1 MSNYFLNIN
10 EYEDFLSIL
19 GERLASRGASY
30 DIVVAGGFAINRFY
44 QGNRSLT
51 HDLDFQF
58 IRPVD
63 SEEDSLLLN
72 LVAEIAREYD
82 LSPDWFNV
90 CEFIIEGLATGL
102 THAADYG
109 SLSVF
114 VPDAFALI
122 AAKTIS
128 FRDREGEAAGD
139 IQDLCAL
146 FGFIGCVLSFEEL
159 LENAEA
165 KLPSLFM
172 NLTDADI
179 AERRNKY
186 QRYFGEQP

>member
-1 MSNYFLNIN
+1 MSNYFLDIS
-10 EYEDFLSIL
+10 EYEDFLSVL
-19 GERLASRGASY
+19 GERLALYGASY

-44 QGNRSLT
+44 HGNRNLT

-82 LSPDWFNV
+82 LSPDWFN
-90 CEFIIEGLATGL
+90 A
-102 THAADYG
+102 
-109 SLSVF
+109 
-114 VPDAFALI
+114 
-122 AAKTIS
+122 
-128 FRDREGEAAGD
+128 
-139 IQDLCAL
+139 
-146 FGFIGCVLSFEEL
+146 
-159 LENAEA
+159 
-165 KLPSLFM
+165 

-186 QRYFGEQP
+186 QRYFGERL

>member
-1 MSNYFLNIN
+1 MSNYFLDIS

-30 DIVVAGGFAINRFY
+30 DIVIAGGFAINRFY
-44 QGNRSLT
+44 HGNRNLT

-63 SEEDSLLLN
+63 SEEDSLLFN
-72 LVAEIAREYD
+72 LVTEIAQEYH
-82 LSPDWFNV
+82 LSSDWFNV
-90 CEFIIEGLATGL
+90 CDFIVEGLLTEL

-114 VPDAFALI
+114 VPDALALI

-139 IQDLCAL
+139 IQDLHAL
-146 FGFIGCVLSFEEL
+146 FEFVGRILSFEEL

-165 KLPSLFM
+165 KLPSLFAS
-172 NLTDADI
+172 LTDVDI
-179 AERRNKY
+179 AERHNKY

>member
-1 MSNYFLNIN
+1 MSNYFLDIS
-10 EYEDFLSIL
+10 EYEDFLSVL
-19 GERLASRGASY
+19 GERLALHGASY

-44 QGNRSLT
+44 HGNRNLT

-90 CEFIIEGLATGL
+90 CEFIVEGLVTGL

-109 SLSVF
+109 NLSVF
-114 VPDAFALI
+114 VPDALALI

-139 IQDLCAL
+139 IQDLRAL
-146 FGFIGCVLSFEEL
+146 FEFIGRILSFEEL

-165 KLPSLFM
+165 KLPSLFT

-186 QRYFGEQP
+186 QRYFGKQP